1 MRKAVVL
8 TLALLAF
15 TSVADVKDIPEK
27 HLEWL
32 GTTMEHFVARRGFW
46 LIGRPPP
53 GRDFQEWFRNYAKTN
68 AIPFSA
74 VIFLMQEKIE
84 CEYDAFWNN
93 APPPDDGGGWSR
105 RERLNASIE
114 MLRYLNDP
122 VSLPF
127 LYRMSRKAEGYYRKV
142 FEDMFYET
150 VEKSPVAAIRATLDT
165 PEKINHTDI
174 DRLCEMIDSRNR
186 FIYIRQAIGLENE
199 DDVFQFL
206 LENLPTLTSVPLV
219 RMIDWGLSKRY
230 PEYKTSSQRL
240 AVWEKIKDFTP
251 APNWMSAERERLT
264 AQKTELAELAAT
276 PPEQRT
282 DMRQRFKNLPAPAA
296 AEKEE

>member
-1 MRKAVVL
+1 MF
-8 TLALLAF
+8 AF
-15 TSVADVKDIPEK
+15 TANAWDLPEAHRQRLETDIEQAIDR
-27 HLEWL
+27 
-32 GTTMEHFVARRGFW
+32 GRR
-46 LIGRPPP
+46 LPIGPPP
-53 GRDFQEWFRNYAKTN
+53 AYYARERFRNYARTN
-68 AIPFSA
+68 DIPFQA
-74 VIFLMQEKIE
+74 VVLLIQEAVEK
-84 CEYDAFWNN
+84 EYDA
-93 APPPDDGGGWSR
+93 ATSHVSTPDDDKIR
-105 RERLNASIE
+105 ILEKIAFAAIDL
-114 MLRYLNDP
+114 LRYLNDP

-186 FIYIRQAIGLENE
+186 FTYIRQAIGLENE

-282 DMRQRFKNLPAPAA
+282 DMRQRFKNLPAPAP